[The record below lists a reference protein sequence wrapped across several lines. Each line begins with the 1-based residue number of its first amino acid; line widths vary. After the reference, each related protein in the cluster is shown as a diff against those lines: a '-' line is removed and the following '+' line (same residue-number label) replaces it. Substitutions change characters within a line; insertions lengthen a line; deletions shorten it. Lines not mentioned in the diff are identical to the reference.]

1 MAFIIG
7 NFISILFRIIELAI
21 LIECISSWISPG
33 KQNEFLNIIS
43 SFTYPVL
50 EPFRKLQYKFM
61 PNMMIDFSPIFAIFA
76 LDIIK
81 AVILSII
88 Y

>member
-1 MAFIIG
+1 MVFIIG
-7 NFISILFRIIELAI
+7 NFISTLFRLIELAI
-21 LIECISSWISPG
+21 LIECIFSWISPG
-33 KQNEFLNIIS
+33 KQNQLLNIIS
-43 SFTYPVL
+43 NFTYPVL

-61 PNMMIDFSPIFAIFA
+61 PNMMVDFSPILAILG

-81 AVILSII
+81 TIILTII